1 MVLVLVIH
9 LDILYLSFIPF
20 HLQVQRNLVQMVS
33 RVKNAP
39 QDCSSFCVSIQ
50 FYRGGIYLIH
60 FVLSR
65 IPPTRFLVL
74 VEIVQGFALSPLC
87 YHTFY
92 FNILGL
98 GALKSSVI
106 FELSLLNLVQWHQLE
121 ICPKKLSRLS
131 RLPVC
136 VSI

>member
-1 MVLVLVIH
+1 MVFVLIIH
-9 LDILYLSFIPF
+9 LDILYLSSIPF

-33 RVKNAP
+33 RVKN

-65 IPPTRFLVL
+65 IPPTRFLAS

-106 FELSLLNLVQWHQLE
+106 FELSLLNLV
-121 ICPKKLSRLS
+121 
-131 RLPVC
+131 
-136 VSI
+136 